1 MGSMREQYRR
11 KDPSTTPT
19 PSTAQPGIH
28 PPDPVPAD
36 LRALFGTD
44 IRALVSAFVDTH
56 QHSTD
61 PELACAL
68 VATAGQLAL
77 AIRDSGGLGV
87 DYKTSVSDVVTEA
100 DRAAEEFVAEALS
113 ALRPDDGLLGE
124 EGAAR
129 ESGSG
134 RTWVIDP
141 VDGTYNFT
149 AGSDYFCSAIALVD
163 GPPAAPTRV
172 HFGAVH
178 RPSHNTTH
186 LGGPDLPTT
195 VNGRAVD
202 RLAEA
207 PCAEIS
213 LATYIHPTFLADDAV
228 RGAWLA
234 VSTRFATLRMLGAGS
249 IDLSG
254 VAEGRFGAWIQHSVA
269 DWDWLPGRALV
280 EGAGGVCRK
289 VQAGG
294 RTWCV
299 AGNRLVVEE
308 IISVWS

>member
-1 MGSMREQYRR
+1 MGSMSEQHRR
-11 KDPSTTPT
+11 KDLSTNPS
-19 PSTAQPGIH
+19 PSTAQPGIR
-28 PPDPVPAD
+28 PSDPVPAD
-36 LRALFGTD
+36 LRRLFGTD
-44 IRALVSAFVDTH
+44 IRALVSAFVDDH
-56 QHSTD
+56 RHSAD

-77 AIRDSGGLGV
+77 TIRDSGGLGV

-100 DRAAEEFVAEALS
+100 DRAAEAFVADTLS
-113 ALRPDDGLLGE
+113 TLRPDDGILGE
-124 EGAAR
+124 EGADR
-129 ESGSG
+129 ESTSG

-149 AGSDYFCSAIALVD
+149 AGSDYFCSAIALVE
-163 GPPAAPTRV
+163 GPPPAPSRV
-172 HFGAVH
+172 YFGAVH

-195 VNGRAVD
+195 VNGRATE
-202 RLAEA
+202 RLTDAS
-207 PCAEIS
+207 CAEIS
-213 LATYIHPTFLADDAV
+213 LATYIHPTFLADDVV

-289 VQAGG
+289 IEAGG
-294 RTWCV
+294 KTWCV
-299 AGNRLVVEE
+299 AGNRLAVEE
-308 IISVWS
+308 ITAAWS